1 MTFRRISSFRGS
13 GSADELLNLSI
24 PKLAEIVLQ
33 HLKSYEG
40 THTVVQNGMVNR
52 CYFTGMI
59 EGRNMG
65 LGVSSRQPEYGEKQP
80 AISEALEEAW
90 SWLVSEGMLMRV
102 SGQPAEWYKVT
113 RSGEACIRRL
123 ARQDESQRNG

>member
-1 MTFRRISSFRGS
+1 MTLRRISSFHGT
-13 GSADELLNLSI
+13 GSADELLSLSV

-40 THTVVQNGMVNR
+40 THTVMQNGMVNR
-52 CYFTGMI
+52 RYFIGMI

-65 LGVSSRQPEYGEKQP
+65 LGVSSAGPEFGGKQP

-90 SWLVSEGMLMRV
+90 SWLVNEGMLMRAP
-102 SGQPAEWYKVT
+102 GQPDEWYKIT
-113 RSGEACIRRL
+113 RSGEACLRRL
-123 ARQDESQRNG
+123 GRENEL